1 MSQPAPRYPY
11 ATGKAEKPIVDALVA
26 KYGANAL
33 TWPIALSQTGTGATQ
48 AYLYERN
55 ATNQVNAQGDV
66 RPRSVSGLP
75 EHFLDYTST
84 PRLVAPQ
91 ATFLQPFM
99 AAQYSNSY
107 EFILQQQTYSTVDLD
122 YVWHHGHGFKGFEL
136 TTFYVEFT
144 SEAEAKR
151 VVSMMNRRPSWQGP
165 NGAHAMH
172 KIADAAVDLNVD
184 YYLVCANTVGR
195 VGSVLNTNGNVLFF
209 PMTHASIN
217 ALSNGQVPANATF
230 CTFQQFLAWL

>member
-1 MSQPAPRYPY
+1 MSQTVPTYPY

-33 TWPIALSQTGTGATQ
+33 TWPIVLSQTATGATQ

-55 ATNQVNAQGDV
+55 ATSQINAQGDV
-66 RPRSVSGLP
+66 RPQSTSGLL
-75 EHFLDYTST
+75 EYFLDYTSM
-84 PRLVAPQ
+84 PRLITPA
-91 ATFLQPFM
+91 ASFLQPFV
-99 AAQYSNSY
+99 ASQFSSSCEY
-107 EFILQQQTYSTVDLD
+107 ILQQQIHSTVDLD
-122 YVWHHGHGFKGFEL
+122 YVWHSGNGFKGFEL
-136 TTFYVEFT
+136 TTFWVEFT
-144 SEAEAKR
+144 TEAEAKR
-151 VVSMMNRRPSWQGP
+151 VVSMMYRRPSWRGP

-172 KIADAAVDLNVD
+172 KIADAAADLNVD

-195 VGSVLNTNGNVLFF
+195 VGSSLNTNSNVLLL

-217 ALSNGQVPANATF
+217 ALSNGQVPANAAF